1 MTIYTFYAID
11 SKDFL
16 MYVAGTVDSETGE
29 FAGIE
34 AESLE
39 NTVNNAKV
47 DIRDE
52 EQLLRTFWNGSRM
65 WIREGPP
72 WPPLVERDK
81 QRKAARKKETPK
93 VTFSRSNESGN
104 S

>member
-29 FAGIE
+29 FAGKE
-34 AESLE
+34 AKSLE

-52 EQLLRTFWNGSRM
+52 EQLLRTFGNGSM
-65 WIREGPP
+65 LWIREGEP
-72 WPPLVERDK
+72 WGPLVERDK
-81 QRKAARKKETPK
+81 QRSKGKKAPK
-93 VTFSRSNESGN
+93 VTFSRSNESDI

>member
-34 AESLE
+34 AKSLE

-47 DIRDE
+47 DIQDE

-65 WIREGPP
+65 WIRKGEP
-72 WPPLVERDK
+72 WGPLVERDK
-81 QRKAARKKETPK
+81 QRKAARGEEAPK
-93 VTFSRSNESGN
+93 LTFSRSDESNN